1 MSEQNQSSSEK
12 FSFQKIIK
20 GLTGRSEIER
30 IPDYQESP
38 EYHLTPK
45 SDTVCMDDCYCLY
58 LMGTHELVS
67 VSLEECSYKVYIEH
81 KQMLPGVYHAIG
93 ADMVRIRTEQ
103 LTVEKESVGF
113 IRLNIMTS
121 SGGIYTEE
129 RQFRMVP
136 EKGMIPTAVFLPTEV
151 SVNTGDSHSV
161 RVGITPDHCADME
174 LDCEVRGERIV
185 EVGIRKG
192 LVTFTGKKSGD
203 VWVRVF
209 PKGFPH
215 IDVNCHVLVREH
227 CTARIDAIFQKDGDP
242 KAMWMQIDSAEKF
255 DFNFAVLI
263 EYSFSR
269 GTQYVIV
276 DTPYKQNVYHS
287 NEKIPL
293 VEVMQKIKDI
303 KDWRRP
309 RNLRLT
315 LTLLE
320 YDKERFTVW
329 PEQPQFEAPCW
340 WAEKRK

>member
-1 MSEQNQSSSEK
+1 MSEQIHSSSEK

-20 GLTGRSEIER
+20 GLTGRSEIVR
-30 IPDYQESP
+30 LPDCPGDP

-67 VSLEECSYKVYIEH
+67 VALEECPYKVYLDYEE
-81 KQMLPGVYHAIG
+81 MLPGVYHSIG
-93 ADMVRIRTEQ
+93 ADMVKIRTEQ
-103 LTVEKESVGF
+103 LSVETETIGF

-121 SGGIYTEE
+121 GGGIYTEE

-136 EKGMIPTAVFLPTEV
+136 ERGMIPTAVFLPTEV
-151 SVNTGDSHSV
+151 SVNTGDSHPA
-161 RVGITPDHCADME
+161 RIGITPEHCADME
-174 LDCEVRGERIV
+174 LDYEVKGEKIV
-185 EVGIRKG
+185 GVSIRKG
-192 LVTFTGKKSGD
+192 LVTFTGKKAGD
-203 VWVRVF
+203 VWVRFF

-215 IDVNCHVLVREH
+215 IDVNCHVKVREH
-227 CTARIDAIFQKDGDP
+227 CNARIDAVFQKDGDP

-255 DFNFAVLI
+255 DFSFAVLI

-269 GTQYVIV
+269 GTQYIIV

-287 NEKIPL
+287 NEKVPL
-293 VEVMQKIKDI
+293 VEVMEKLKII
-303 KDWRRP
+303 RTIRRP
-309 RNLRLT
+309 RDLRIS

-329 PEQPQFEAPCW
+329 PEQPQFATPCW
-340 WAEKRK
+340 WVTKR